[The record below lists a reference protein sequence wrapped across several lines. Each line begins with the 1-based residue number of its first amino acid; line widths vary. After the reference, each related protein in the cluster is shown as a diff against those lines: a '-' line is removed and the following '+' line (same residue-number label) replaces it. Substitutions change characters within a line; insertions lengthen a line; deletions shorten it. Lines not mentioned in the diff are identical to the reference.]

1 MEQHKEKDEYY
12 ISIPT
17 FEDDVWYTTNFKTR
31 DDYKEFVESVF
42 IDAGPDEGYHFDK
55 TSFEFNKQARQF
67 QKNGYYITAPFK
79 SKDYITYWDAE
90 KAKCRWG
97 VIYKNN
103 GKVWYLTR
111 DYYNWL
117 NFLPIYD
124 KEEKKFDFAKVRDAQ
139 YHMALYEVKAE
150 LNYKH
155 VALLK
160 KRQIASSYFHMAK
173 IINNFWFENGSVNK
187 IGASL
192 KDYISEKGSWRM
204 LNEYRSFLNENTAWY
219 RPCDPDKIFS
229 WEQRIKVRIGGR
241 DHFKGNK
248 SIITGTSFDKDATA
262 GVGGPCLEPGTL
274 IRMYDG
280 TLKPVE
286 KIKVG
291 NYIIGMDGHPKKVTK
306 LFKGQSNMYKI
317 TQSRGQ
323 SYTVTEDH
331 ILYLWDHYKKNYVK
345 IKTKDFNNLSK
356 YKRTKELSGIKFNGV
371 ILPEAILPIDPYYLG
386 LYLGDGC
393 RSDYTILVNDDKDKE
408 ITDYIT
414 SLCITESHK
423 LKIKYK
429 NRYRNDYNDT
439 MNEMSLGVGRS
450 RDPKILYNSYKNKMD
465 RLGLYKKHI
474 PKIYFQS
481 SIEQRLKLLAGILD
495 TDGHYSISRNRFEI
509 TSHFYDLAL
518 DIVELCISS
527 GLEAKM
533 YTIKSDGLKST
544 VYPKSTIGYRIHI
557 TGCINKIPCLIKR
570 KRPQKL
576 GILSEH
582 RFSKLSISPIGVG
595 DYFGFKCED
604 ELFVLKDGTVTHNC
618 SIFFHEEGGIA
629 PKAMDTYE
637 FMRPALQ
644 SGMTTT
650 GLFIIAGSVGDLD
663 QCGPLKEMVLYPH
676 KYGMQAVTT
685 NLLDEN
691 KTISDTGLFIP
702 EQWSMLPYVDE
713 FGNSLVKEAL
723 EAIYEERKQWKKDL
737 SPEQYQLRISQKPT
751 NIEEAFATRK
761 ESVFPPHLLSHQTKR
776 IEDGEYPVEYIDLE
790 IVDETGK
797 IKATKSNKGPIRKFP
812 IDKTM
817 EDKSGVICIYERPI
831 PNAPWGTYYASIDP
845 VGEGRAEWV
854 DNMIYT
860 PTGKVKIGTIK
871 IGDYVIGSDG
881 NKTKVKGVYPQGKK
895 ELYRVSFNDG
905 FSILVCKEH
914 LWKVYPNSMDKKDGH
929 VISVEQMLNKDES
942 IDSKGI
948 GQNSWK
954 KYKTSSFYKTPYGHC
969 KWRIPI
975 VEPIIFEDNILPVDP
990 YFLGLL
996 LGDGCLTT
1004 RGIKYA
1010 SNDQELLDYISSI
1023 LPEDISV
1030 KQMAKYSYNIS
1041 TNLSRN
1047 SLTKKLRDIG
1057 IMGKGAATKFIPE
1070 IYKIS
1075 SVQNRLSILQ
1085 GLLDTDG
1092 YCGNHGAEFYSISER
1107 LANDV
1112 VELTQSL
1119 GGVARIRKKITNR
1132 KIRNGVGFV
1141 YIVRVNLPPQ
1151 FNPFKLTRKASKYYT
1166 STKFSRYISDIS
1178 FERIDDAV
1186 CISVEN
1192 EDSLYV
1198 TEHAFVTHNT
1208 TTSDSLCSIFIYKN
1222 PTEVIKDDG
1231 NGVIKTHFERDG
1243 LVASWC
1249 GRFDDL
1255 QKTHERLEMMIE
1267 WYNAWTLVEAN
1278 ISQFIQYMISK
1289 RKQKYLVPK
1298 DQIPFLKELSSN
1310 SNVYST
1316 YGWKNTGT
1324 LFKTHLISYGIQ
1336 FLQEVLDT
1344 QTDEAGN
1351 IIKTHFGV
1359 ERIPD
1364 PMLLEEMRQ
1373 YQPGLNVDRL
1383 VAFCA
1388 LVAFAQI
1395 QQNNRGMATRVE
1407 TKIDKLENSQ
1417 KLSNLSMRSAFKHM
1431 GGNSTSLN
1439 KSALNI
1445 PPRGAFK
1452 NIK

>member
-1 MEQHKEKDEYY
+1 MEQHKEKDEFY

-17 FEDDVWYTTNFKTR
+17 FENDVWSITHFKTR
-31 DDYKEFVESVF
+31 DDYKEFVNSVF

-55 TSFEFNKQARQF
+55 ISFEFNKQARQF
-67 QKNGYYITAPFK
+67 QKNGYYTTAPFK

-90 KAKCRWG
+90 KAKCRNG
-97 VIYKNN
+97 VIFKSNN
-103 GKVWYLTR
+103 KLWYLPR
-111 DYYNWL
+111 DYYMWI
-117 NFLPIYD
+117 NFLKIYD
-124 KEEKKFDFAKVRDAQ
+124 KEEKRFDFVKIRDCQ
-139 YHMALYEVKAE
+139 YHIALYELKAE

-155 VALLK
+155 VALIK

-204 LNEYRSFLNENTAWY
+204 LNEYRSFLNEHTAWY

-229 WEQRIKVRIGGR
+229 WEQRIKVRVGGR
-241 DHFKGNK
+241 DSFKGNK

-262 GVGGPCLEPGTL
+262 GVGGP
-274 IRMYDG
+274 
-280 TLKPVE
+280 
-286 KIKVG
+286 
-291 NYIIGMDGHPKKVTK
+291 
-306 LFKGQSNMYKI
+306 
-317 TQSRGQ
+317 
-323 SYTVTEDH
+323 
-331 ILYLWDHYKKNYVK
+331 
-345 IKTKDFNNLSK
+345 
-356 YKRTKELSGIKFNGV
+356 
-371 ILPEAILPIDPYYLG
+371 
-386 LYLGDGC
+386 
-393 RSDYTILVNDDKDKE
+393 
-408 ITDYIT
+408 
-414 SLCITESHK
+414 
-423 LKIKYK
+423 
-429 NRYRNDYNDT
+429 
-439 MNEMSLGVGRS
+439 
-450 RDPKILYNSYKNKMD
+450 
-465 RLGLYKKHI
+465 
-474 PKIYFQS
+474 
-481 SIEQRLKLLAGILD
+481 
-495 TDGHYSISRNRFEI
+495 
-509 TSHFYDLAL
+509 
-518 DIVELCISS
+518 
-527 GLEAKM
+527 
-533 YTIKSDGLKST
+533 
-544 VYPKSTIGYRIHI
+544 
-557 TGCINKIPCLIKR
+557 
-570 KRPQKL
+570 
-576 GILSEH
+576 
-582 RFSKLSISPIGVG
+582 
-595 DYFGFKCED
+595 
-604 ELFVLKDGTVTHNC
+604 C

-663 QCGPLKEMVLYPH
+663 QCLPLKEMVLYPH

-691 KTISDTGLFIP
+691 KTISDSSLFIP
-702 EQWSMLPYVDE
+702 EQWSMLPHIDE
-713 FGNSLVKEAL
+713 FGNSLVAEAL

-751 NIEEAFATRK
+751 NINEAFATRK

-776 IEDGEYPVEYIDLE
+776 IEDGEYSVEYVDLE
-790 IVDETGK
+790 VADEAGK

-845 VGEGRAEWV
+845 VGEG
-854 DNMIYT
+854 
-860 PTGKVKIGTIK
+860 KV
-871 IGDYVIGSDG
+871 
-881 NKTKVKGVYPQGKK
+881 
-895 ELYRVSFNDG
+895 
-905 FSILVCKEH
+905 
-914 LWKVYPNSMDKKDGH
+914 
-929 VISVEQMLNKDES
+929 
-942 IDSKGI
+942 
-948 GQNSWK
+948 
-954 KYKTSSFYKTPYGHC
+954 
-969 KWRIPI
+969 
-975 VEPIIFEDNILPVDP
+975 
-990 YFLGLL
+990 
-996 LGDGCLTT
+996 
-1004 RGIKYA
+1004 
-1010 SNDQELLDYISSI
+1010 
-1023 LPEDISV
+1023 
-1030 KQMAKYSYNIS
+1030 
-1041 TNLSRN
+1041 
-1047 SLTKKLRDIG
+1047 
-1057 IMGKGAATKFIPE
+1057 
-1070 IYKIS
+1070 
-1075 SVQNRLSILQ
+1075 
-1085 GLLDTDG
+1085 
-1092 YCGNHGAEFYSISER
+1092 
-1107 LANDV
+1107 
-1112 VELTQSL
+1112 
-1119 GGVARIRKKITNR
+1119 
-1132 KIRNGVGFV
+1132 
-1141 YIVRVNLPPQ
+1141 
-1151 FNPFKLTRKASKYYT
+1151 
-1166 STKFSRYISDIS
+1166 
-1178 FERIDDAV
+1178 
-1186 CISVEN
+1186 
-1192 EDSLYV
+1192 
-1198 TEHAFVTHNT
+1198 

-1336 FLQEVLDT
+1336 FLQEELDT
-1344 QTDEAGN
+1344 QYDEKGG
-1351 IIKTHFGV
+1351 IIKIHYGV

-1383 VAFCA
+1383 VSFCA